1 MCGHAGSTTNFG
13 TSMFVAGRGVAARVR
28 REPAIMNA
36 TITVKTRPELRHNN
50 LRRAPVPGS
59 GQACGTRTRFLFASI
74 VILLFGV
81 KCDRTDSIGAQSA
94 NGISNFVVW
103 HVHRT
108 ILLPR
113 TQ

>member
-1 MCGHAGSTTNFG
+1 MSGWVGFTWNLCISC
-13 TSMFVAGRGVAARVR
+13 FVFGRGVAARVR
-28 REPAIMNA
+28 REPVIMNA
-36 TITVKTRPELRHNN
+36 TITVKTRPVLRHNN

-81 KCDRTDSIGAQSA
+81 KCDRTDSSGAQSV

-103 HVHRT
+103 LVDRT